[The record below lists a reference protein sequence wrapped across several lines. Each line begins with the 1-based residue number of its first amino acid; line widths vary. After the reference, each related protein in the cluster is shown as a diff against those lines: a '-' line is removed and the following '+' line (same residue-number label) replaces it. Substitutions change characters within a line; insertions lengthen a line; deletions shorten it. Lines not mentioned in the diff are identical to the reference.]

1 MLGKAEGK
9 IQLIKDL
16 KAKEKDML
24 SRGRNINY
32 ENSGEWIEKT
42 YTDTLEVDVD
52 QNMFV
57 DETFLTKN
65 HPTVTAV

>member
-1 MLGKAEGK
+1 VLGKAEGK

-16 KAKEKDML
+16 KGKEKDML

-32 ENSGEWIEKT
+32 ENSGAWIEKT
-42 YTDTLEVDVD
+42 WSDTLEVDVD